1 MKLIAEFLFY
11 LIVIIVIYFL
21 IRNVFG
27 IGRNTFSIKRINELF
42 KKIDKK
48 YEAFLKKKVHNV
60 FLTKDNYKREI
71 EKIADLCMTVL
82 KPQIDGIYALVRLKA
97 KPDGGINFSSK
108 HFEGV
113 IAITEALLIRDT
125 RTHKLTEKDKK
136 EFYLAFKENMVSD
149 ITERIYI
156 NEEEIDQ

>member
-1 MKLIAEFLFY
+1 MKLVVEFLFY
-11 LIVIIVIYFL
+11 LLIIAVIYL
-21 IRNVFG
+21 IIRNVFG
-27 IGRNTFSIKRINELF
+27 IGRKTVSVQKINNLF

-48 YEAFLKKKVHNV
+48 YELFLKKQVHNV
-60 FLTKDNYKREI
+60 FLTKENYKTEI
-71 EKIADLCMTVL
+71 EKLADLCMTVI

-108 HFEGV
+108 YFEGV

-125 RTHKLTEKDKK
+125 KAHKLTEKDKK
-136 EFYLAFKENMVSD
+136 EFYNAFKVNMISD

-156 NEEEIDQ
+156 NEEEID